1 IFDIKRVGS
10 EMVGTPNNTSM
21 MFIGVI
27 ISMILAIVVEIIV
40 SLKNRHRKETAK

>member
-1 IFDIKRVGS
+1 
-10 EMVGTPNNTSM
+10 
-21 MFIGVI
+21 GVI